1 MNKLRIFLSNF
12 VFEFFVKSL
21 IFLIY
26 IFLLFIGTMLFDK
39 LNLSTILEYIIALG
53 ILVFTFI
60 MILYSS
66 NLLKNQYKK
75 NNSKF

>member
-1 MNKLRIFLSNF
+1 MNKLKIFLSNF
-12 VFEFFVKSL
+12 VFEFFVKGL

-26 IFLLFIGTMLFDK
+26 IFLLFIGTVLLEK
-39 LNLSTILEYIIALG
+39 LNLSPIMEYIIALG

-60 MILYSS
+60 MILYST

-75 NNSKF
+75 NNSKL